1 MPARVNVSP
10 TPGGVFRMVGRAL
23 AASLLL
29 ALLNGCSALEASRRD
44 PLPSP
49 HPGNPTAAAS
59 ATSPRPTVPPTANT
73 APLSDPTPTPSPT
86 ATRPPTTYSVMGYSV
101 EGRPLEVFSFGT
113 GPRTLMMI
121 AGIHGGYEWNTIALA
136 DDLIAVISARPE
148 LIPPDVTLHILRSLN
163 PDGEARSQSYDG
175 RVNARR
181 VDLNRNFPSH
191 WQTSWPVD
199 GCWSYTYV
207 SPGTHPG
214 SEPETQALMEFLLAE
229 RIEALISYHSA
240 ALGIFPGG
248 QPPHAPSVQLAEAL
262 AGASDY
268 PYPPIDT
275 GCQYTGQL
283 IDWAA
288 DHDIA
293 AVDIELSNHRDTDLW
308 QNLQI
313 LEVFLNWRP

>member
-1 MPARVNVSP
+1 MA
-10 TPGGVFRMVGRAL
+10 
-23 AASLLL
+23 
-29 ALLNGCSALEASRRD
+29 
-44 PLPSP
+44 
-49 HPGNPTAAAS
+49 
-59 ATSPRPTVPPTANT
+59 
-73 APLSDPTPTPSPT
+73 
-86 ATRPPTTYSVMGYSV
+86 YSVMGYSV
-101 EGRPLEVFSFGT
+101 EERPLEVFSFGA
-113 GPRTLMMI
+113 GPRALMII

-136 DDLIAVISARPE
+136 DDLIAVLSARPE

-163 PDGEARSQSYDG
+163 PDGEARSQSLDG
-175 RVNARR
+175 RVNAHR

-207 SPGTHPG
+207 IPGTHPG
-214 SEPETQALMEFLLAE
+214 SEPETQALMEFLLAQ
-229 RIEALISYHSA
+229 RVEALISYHSA

-248 QPPHAPSVQLAEAL
+248 QPPHATSVQLAEAL
-262 AGASDY
+262 AGVSDY

-293 AVDIELSNHRDTDLW
+293 AVDIELTNHRDTDLW